1 MLLACFLD
9 KCSLWIV
16 KNISFWPFVMVKKF
30 WPTIGFELCTPFL
43 NELLI
48 LKLLLLTLSHHLFEI
63 ENSNFFLSYSTFRPQ
78 IMSNWTF
85 YYFDFSH
92 YIFPTHLR
100 KLNIFRLFVFEKYF
114 QGESEKMSAP
124 STVLNLHLSR
134 GFRTLWI

>member
-48 LKLLLLTLSHHLFEI
+48 LELLPFKPSHCKFFELD
-63 ENSNFFLSYSTFRPQ
+63 NYFVTFRPQ

-114 QGESEKMSAP
+114 QGEIEKMSAP